1 VFAKGLKRLS
11 VEADKLTD
19 ASTLQRFDA
28 STITIRNRQRVR
40 RVNARLLQE
49 ITEAMLTKLPGVHSH
64 ELCLHLV
71 AAPEMA
77 RLNEQFLGHK
87 GATDVITFDH
97 SDRPSRSTRHV
108 SRCTFHVA
116 RTPRPAP
123 HLHGE
128 IFICLKAAVVQAR
141 QFRTTWQSE
150 LVRYVIHGLLH
161 LIGYDDL
168 RPPAR
173 VKMKREENRLLR
185 QICGRFVLLKLAKPS
200 VRRVNRNS

>member
-11 VEADKLTD
+11 AAADKLTD
-19 ASTLQRFDA
+19 ASTLQRFNA

-40 RVNARLLQE
+40 RINARLLQE

-64 ELCLHLV
+64 ELCLHFV

-77 RLNEQFLGHK
+77 RLNQQFLGHK

-97 SDRPSRSTRHV
+97 SDRPSRSTR
-108 SRCTFHVA
+108 HVA

-168 RPPAR
+168 RPHAR
-173 VKMKREENRLLR
+173 VKMKRKENRLLR
-185 QICGRFVLLKLAKPS
+185 QICGRFVLLKLAKQS